1 MGMAIRPYQKA
12 DQADV
17 LALWSR
23 CCLIVPHNDPVKD
36 IERKLAVGR
45 ELFLVGIDQGK
56 LVSVAMGGYE
66 GHRGWVNYLA
76 VSPACRGRG
85 FGRQMMEAL
94 EQRLLEMGCPK
105 LNLQIR
111 SGNEEVIRFY
121 RALGYR
127 EDPVIS
133 MGKRLIPDR

>member
-1 MGMAIRPYQKA
+1 MTLSVRAYCESDRSEVLSLWA
-12 DQADV
+12 D
-17 LALWSR
+17 
-23 CCLIVPHNDPVKD
+23 CGLIVPHNDPQKD

-45 ELFLVGIDQGK
+45 ELFLVGVEGNA
-56 LVSVAMGGYE
+56 LVAVAMGGYE

-85 FGRQMMEAL
+85 YGRQMMEAL
-94 EQRLLEMGCPK
+94 EARLLELGCPK

-111 SGNEEVIRFY
+111 SSNEAVISFY

-133 MGKRLIPDR
+133 MGKRLVPDN